1 MARRSARQSEI
12 LAKASV
18 SSAVNES
25 ATRKRRRSSADDTD
39 ATPQA
44 PRAQKRTKTL
54 QRDSSK
60 SRFFKQTKADIV
72 DDEDEQ
78 SHEEDASDSS
88 ATDAESDFD
97 AADGDPSGM
106 TPEDESD
113 DDDDEFSSADEK
125 PKRKRKSL
133 PKPSAAKKT
142 GSSSQSTARV
152 EGAELWREGAKI
164 DLEPGTEI
172 IIKRPKVRTAGK
184 TPYADDTIHPNTL
197 LFLGDLKANN
207 DREWLK
213 GLGSHCPWKAE
224 HASTICRPRLS
235 FRILW

>member
-1 MARRSARQSEI
+1 MARRSARQSDI
-12 LAKASV
+12 LAKASA
-18 SSAVNES
+18 SSPANET
-25 ATRKRRRSSADDTD
+25 ATRKRARSAAEDTD

-44 PRAQKRTKTL
+44 PRSQKRAKTS
-54 QRDSSK
+54 QSDSSK
-60 SRFFKQTKADIV
+60 SRFFKQNKADVV

-97 AADGDPSGM
+97 AADGDSSAM
-106 TPEDESD
+106 TPEDASD
-113 DDDDEFSSADEK
+113 DDDDEFSNADEK

-142 GSSSQSTARV
+142 GSSSQTIARV

-172 IIKRPKVRTAGK
+172 IIKRPKARTAGK